1 MPDSRTTG
9 FSLRSVTGHPGTY
22 PSLPPERAEEGEAAS
37 AAPAVPGGSLPG
49 FDTRDPRNPTVE
61 TLPPFRVGSGEWGAG
76 PSAISMPSLPAVR
89 TVEPG
94 SMTGGIGVTWRPLD
108 QPPAPLPGG
117 TNTGLVPAPR
127 AAVNAVVEAPSRPV
141 VEETPVS
148 ASLPKVSAA
157 PAPQRKPRRQV
168 QRWDVVVGTLVVLV
182 VAYLLLA
189 GGLYAYRLWQA
200 RAGTNAVTLLQD
212 VGHGGVSQITVTFA
226 EHQLTVTEIVGADPQ
241 RVTILQVK
249 QVIALP
255 TDKVVLVAWLQAVLQ
270 PGRLDLV
277 IQLDGGLDFPPYHPL
292 FTTLLVNNV
301 AALKKD
307 PHAPGFRAPTT
318 QELQQALRTLGT

>member
-22 PSLPPERAEEGEAAS
+22 PSAQPGRAEEAAS
-37 AAPAVPGGSLPG
+37 ASVSAASVPAVSGGSLSG
-49 FDTRDPRNPTVE
+49 LDPSDPTVE

-76 PSAISMPSLPAVR
+76 PSPISMPSVPAVR

-94 SMTGGIGVTWRPLD
+94 PVTGGIGVIWRPVD
-108 QPPAPLPGG
+108 QPPAPLSGKA
-117 TNTGLVPAPR
+117 NAELILAPH
-127 AAVNAVVEAPSRPV
+127 AGVSAVVEAPAPSA
-141 VEETPVS
+141 VEETPAS

-168 QRWDVVVGTLVVLV
+168 QRWDVAVGTLVLLV

-189 GGLYAYRLWQA
+189 GGWYAYRLWQA

-226 EHQLTVTEIVGADPQ
+226 QHQLTVTEIVGADPQ
-241 RVTILQVK
+241 RVTVLQVK

-255 TDKVVLVAWLQAVLQ
+255 TEKVVLVAWLQAVLQ
-270 PGRLDLV
+270 PGRLDLLV
-277 IQLDGGLDFPPYHPL
+277 QLDGGLDFPPYRPL

-301 AALKKD
+301 AAVKKD

-318 QELQQALRTLGT
+318 QELQQALRTL